1 MIVTLSFVVGERFG
15 KRKKKKKKKSKFPAK
30 TYAN

>member
-15 KRKKKKKKKSKFPAK
+15 KRKKKTKKKSKFPAK